1 MAISN
6 FSSRLGLGQGCL
18 YVNLVRFIS
27 LSVEMNNVT

>member
-1 MAISN
+1 MAIPN

-27 LSVEMNNVT
+27 PLVEVKNVT